1 MKSEGLGSSKWY
13 RQKRME
19 TDVSC
24 CHNIHPLSSSPPP
37 LHPPHTQHALV
48 SSSIDSPYRDGKLVI
63 GRGAGEREDGL
74 QHQLEVRLK
83 GGPPPEGRHTL
94 QQQLQAVRDL
104 QPLLHRGLLPLQ
116 HLQQRG
122 QHTREFRLQHIR
134 SQRGRH
140 EPERLRHG
148 APHRQLPGL
157 DPVRHKHLKRGVH
170 LRCERFRVAAARP
183 ERVAPLRAL
192 LGFGRA
198 RKGVAETSDGAGEVR
213 ARVLV
218 VVVVVMGAVRV

>member
-1 MKSEGLGSSKWY
+1 MKGWDPRSG
-13 RQKRME
+13 
-19 TDVSC
+19 TDKNEWKPTSLAVTTFTHC
-24 CHNIHPLSSSPPP
+24 PVRPTPP
-37 LHPPHTQHALV
+37 HPPHTQHALV
-48 SSSIDSPYRDGKLVI
+48 SSPIDSPYRDGKLVI

-192 LGFGRA
+192 LGLGCA